1 MSDERVIVRIVR
13 EIADKHGWK
22 VQTYSDDW
30 VIEISNN
37 VTRTYIYGYVLPN
50 NNASVNYLAKD
61 KSAMYDVL
69 DHHNIPAVEHKYYLG
84 DISAREG
91 RFVCDMPA
99 ILGYLARYG
108 TIVIKD
114 NVGTGG
120 RGVYKASSKAEV
132 EEILDQYATDFESIS
147 VSPYLDI
154 DAEYRVIVED
164 GKCRLAYEKERAF
177 VTGDGKSTIAELAT
191 AKYGKTVTIDRDI
204 ARDMIVPQG
213 DNVLLNWRHNLGLG
227 AVPSNVDDVTLL
239 HTLYTLASMVVD
251 VVGIQLASVDI
262 VEVNGKYMILEIN
275 GGLMMEKWATASP
288 NNYKTACEI
297 YEHSLLNAMKS
308 KY

>member
-61 KSAMYDVL
+61 KSAMYDL
-69 DHHNIPAVEHKYYLG
+69 LNQHNIPAVEHKYYLG

-191 AKYGKTVTIDRDI
+191 AKYGKTVTIDRYI

-239 HTLYTLASMVVD
+239 HTLYTLASMVID

-275 GGLMMEKWATASP
+275 GGLMMEKWATANP
-288 NNYKTACEI
+288 DNYKTACEI